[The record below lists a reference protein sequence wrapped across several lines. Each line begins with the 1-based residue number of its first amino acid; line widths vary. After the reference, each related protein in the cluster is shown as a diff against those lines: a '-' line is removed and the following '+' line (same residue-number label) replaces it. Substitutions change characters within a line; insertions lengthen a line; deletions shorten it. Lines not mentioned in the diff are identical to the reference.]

1 MLLVIK
7 NKIILVLQLIVVM
20 FYIIFEALIWDGI
33 AKPIYLFIHSLKM
46 LQKLEQKLQT
56 LNPFWLLLLFMMLLL
71 LVEGFGV
78 YAGVLFVSG
87 QILFGLI
94 VYLSKIPLAAFTFWL
109 FRVSEA
115 KLMEFKW
122 FAWLYRKIIGAIDW
136 LKSCEI
142 YLKTMQRFHTV
153 KKSTKGY
160 IQRLKQ
166 RYFADKSLFVQ
177 KLEQIYHAIKGALKK

>member
-20 FYIIFEALIWDGI
+20 LYIIFEALIWDGI
-33 AKPIYLFIHSLKM
+33 AKPIYLFIHSLKI
-46 LQKLEQKLQT
+46 LQKLELKLQT
-56 LNPFWLLLLFMMLLL
+56 LNPSWVLLLFMMLLL

-78 YAGVLFVSG
+78 YAGILFVSG

-122 FAWLYRKIIGAIDW
+122 FAWLYRKIIEAIDW
-136 LKSCEI
+136 LKSCEM

-153 KKSTKGY
+153 KKSTKRY

-166 RYFADKSLFVQ
+166 RYFTDKSPFVK
-177 KLEQIYHAIKGALKK
+177 KLEQIYRAIKGALQK